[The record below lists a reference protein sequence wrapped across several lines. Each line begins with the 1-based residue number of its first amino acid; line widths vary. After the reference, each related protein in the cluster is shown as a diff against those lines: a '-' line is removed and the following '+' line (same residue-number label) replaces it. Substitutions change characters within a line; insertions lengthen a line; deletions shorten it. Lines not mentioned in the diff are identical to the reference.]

1 MKMSRRSVFGA
12 AVTTVAALCLSSPA
26 LAQADKEGKPDK
38 AAQADKGAKIGD
50 QAPAFE
56 LKDTDGKAV
65 KLSDYKGKIVVL
77 EWFNPGC
84 PIVQMHYNA
93 DTMNKTIAKFK
104 DKNVVWLRVNSGGPG
119 QQGNGIEK
127 NNAAKKEWKIATPIL
142 VDEEGTVGKAYGAKT
157 TPHCFVINQDGVL
170 VYAGAIDNG
179 NPRKA
184 GDINYVEKA
193 VTQTIAGETVTTAET
208 KSYGCDV
215 KYKKS

>member
-12 AVTTVAALCLSSPA
+12 AVTTVAALCFSSPA
-26 LAQADKEGKPDK
+26 LAQAEGKPDK
-38 AAQADKGAKIGD
+38 PAQTDKGAKIGD

-56 LKDTDGKAV
+56 VKNTDGKTV

-77 EWFNPGC
+77 EWFNPEC
-84 PIVQMHYNA
+84 PIVVMHYEA

-104 DKNVVWLRVNSGGPG
+104 DKNVVWLRVNSGAPG

-127 NNAAKKEWKIATPIL
+127 NNAARKDWKITTPIL
-142 VDEEGTVGKAYGAKT
+142 VDEEGTVGKAYGAT
-157 TPHCFVINQDGVL
+157 NTPHSFVINQDGVL
-170 VYAGAIDNG
+170 VYKGAIDNG
-179 NPRKA
+179 NPRKV

-208 KSYGCDV
+208 KAYGCNV